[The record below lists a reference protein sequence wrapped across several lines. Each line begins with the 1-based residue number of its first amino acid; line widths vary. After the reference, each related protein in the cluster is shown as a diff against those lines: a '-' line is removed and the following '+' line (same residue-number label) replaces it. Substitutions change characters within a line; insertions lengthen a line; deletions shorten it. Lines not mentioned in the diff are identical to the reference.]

1 MPKILVQ
8 SSSYHS
14 ILSFST
20 SRLKRPL
27 GFKISWLRPEMRS
40 FRFCAYLIG
49 WLIPKM
55 TSLTKI
61 RCLIGRQFYRREE
74 NRGGSFSRYGIFKN
88 LELKKK
94 GLHYDENVSYPLIKY
109 KIFWNV
115 SYPLFSKVSWNV
127 SYPLN
132 WCTEMFH
139 TPFREP
145 GKCFIP
151 RSKTLR
157 PGMQVKKWT
166 TPYETFPLIKMYK
179 QQVPLLE
186 ASAKTIFW
194 QWN

>member
-94 GLHYDENVSYPLIKY
+94 RITLWWKCFVPPNKIQNFLKCFVPPIFKGFLKCFVPPKLMYGNVSYPIPGTRK
-109 KIFWNV
+109 
-115 SYPLFSKVSWNV
+115 
-127 SYPLN
+127 
-132 WCTEMFH
+132 MFH
-139 TPFREP
+139 TP
-145 GKCFIP
+145 
-151 RSKTLR
+151 
-157 PGMQVKKWT
+157 VKN
-166 TPYETFPLIKMYK
+166 TPAGY
-179 QQVPLLE
+179 
-186 ASAKTIFW
+186 AG
-194 QWN
+194 